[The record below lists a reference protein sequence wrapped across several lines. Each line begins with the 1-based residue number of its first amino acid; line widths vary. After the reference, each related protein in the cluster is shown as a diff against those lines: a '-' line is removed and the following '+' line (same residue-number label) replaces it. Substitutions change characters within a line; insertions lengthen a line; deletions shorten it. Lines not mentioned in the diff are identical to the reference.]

1 MFKTTKKI
9 IKESTDKIIH
19 YISIQ
24 FQKQQQQQV
33 IINKLKNKIRYL
45 ESKLNEVK
53 KHEEN
58 KH

>member
-1 MFKTTKKI
+1 MFKTTKKMI
-9 IKESTDKIIH
+9 EESTNKIIH

-24 FQKQQQQQV
+24 FQNYQQQQA
-33 IINKLKNKIRYL
+33 IINKLKTKIIFL

>member
-1 MFKTTKKI
+1 MTKKF
-9 IKESTDKIIH
+9 DMLLD
-19 YISIQ
+19 
-24 FQKQQQQQV
+24 
-33 IINKLKNKIRYL
+33 KLKNKIRYL

>member
-1 MFKTTKKI
+1 MFKTTKQI
-9 IKESTDKIIH
+9 IEENTNKIIH
-19 YISIQ
+19 HISIQ

-45 ESKLNEVK
+45 ENKLNEVK